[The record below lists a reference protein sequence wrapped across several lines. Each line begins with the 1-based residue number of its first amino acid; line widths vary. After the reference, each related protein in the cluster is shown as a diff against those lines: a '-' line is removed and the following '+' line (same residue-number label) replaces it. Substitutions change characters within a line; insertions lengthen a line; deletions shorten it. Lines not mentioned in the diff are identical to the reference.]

1 MSIPANDEILALLD
15 GLNTH
20 IADDLETQWLEFKPW
35 TRPKDDM
42 KVAVEYAV
50 CLANAD
56 GGVIVFGIADRTRG
70 RATAIHGARGYDLD
84 VWRRGI
90 YAGVRPN
97 LRVEVEE
104 LAVPEGTGKLLVV
117 RVPQGGSPPYG
128 TAQGLFK
135 RRVGKNCMPL
145 DPQSFLRTQVSSG
158 AVDWSGEPANS
169 IKLEDLDPLELAR
182 ARAILR
188 GKNPESDLLKAADA
202 DFLRGLGALRGRQV
216 TNTGLL
222 LFGKQ
227 EVLAE
232 ACPQSQVHYVHQSS
246 ETGVSRNDLWQVGLL
261 LAVERIEQIFS
272 SPANPEEELS
282 VGLFKLRIP
291 AYPLEAVREALLN
304 ALTHR
309 DYSDPGEVLVR
320 HTPKE
325 LIVTSPGGFIGGVT
339 LQNILRHEP
348 VARNRTLANAF
359 VRLRLVEAAGMGRRR
374 IYIPALSYGKRP
386 PEFGTDGFSV
396 SLKLFNLGYDQAMA
410 ALVSRLNQ
418 EGRDIGLD
426 TLMLLHHLR
435 EQPFADAT
443 ATAELLQM
451 DREEARQLLDQM
463 TLPPMSLLERKGHTK
478 AATYHLTKG
487 LAKELLG
494 KAAYTRLRGLN
505 PKRYAELVREYL
517 RDHQTISNRE
527 VRDLLGLGE
536 SASARV
542 EAARYLA
549 KWSAADGFLEP
560 FGGGN
565 RRQYRLREV
574 PKQGS

>member
-1 MSIPANDEILALLD
+1 MSIPTNAEILALLD

-20 IADDLETQWLEFKPW
+20 VADDLETQWLEFKPW
-35 TRPKDDM
+35 TNSKDDM
-42 KVAVEYAV
+42 KVAVEYAA

-56 GGVIVFGIADRTRG
+56 GGVIVFGIADKRRG
-70 RATAIHGARGYDLD
+70 RASTIHGARGYDLD

-117 RVPQGGSPPYG
+117 RVPKGSSPPYG
-128 TAQGLFK
+128 TVQGLFK

-145 DPQSFLRTQVSSG
+145 DPHSFLRSQISSG
-158 AVDWSGEPANS
+158 AVDWSGEPAS
-169 IKLEDLDPLELAR
+169 HVELEDLDPLELAR

-188 GKNPESDLLKAADA
+188 SKNPESELLKVEDA
-202 DFLRGLGALRGRQV
+202 DFLKGLGALRGRQV
-216 TNTGLL
+216 TNTGLV
-222 LFGKQ
+222 LFGKP

-232 ACPQSQVHYVHQSS
+232 ACPQSQVHYVHQIS
-246 ETGVSRNDLWQVGLL
+246 ETSASRNDLWQVGLL
-261 LAVERIEQIFS
+261 LTLERIEQIFS

-304 ALTHR
+304 AVTHR
-309 DYSDPGEVLVR
+309 DYSDPGEVLIR
-320 HTPKE
+320 HTPRE
-325 LIVTSPGGFIGGVT
+325 MVVTSPGGFIGGIT

-374 IYIPALSYGKRP
+374 IFVPILSYGKRP
-386 PEFGTDGFSV
+386 PEFDTDGFSV
-396 SLKLFNLGYDQAMA
+396 SLKLFNLGYDKVMA

-426 TLMLLHHLR
+426 ALMVLRHLR
-435 EQPFADAT
+435 EQPFVDAT
-443 ATAELLQM
+443 AAAELLQV
-451 DREEARQLLDQM
+451 DREEARQILDQM
-463 TLPPMSLLERKGHTK
+463 TLPPATLLERKGHTK
-478 AATYHLTKG
+478 TATYHLTKG

-494 KAAYTRLRGLN
+494 KAAYTRIRGLN

-517 RDHQTISNRE
+517 KDHQSISNRE

-536 SASARV
+536 SASAQV
-542 EAARYLA
+542 EASRYLA

-560 FGGGN
+560 FGRGN
-565 RRQYRLREV
+565 RRRYRLR
-574 PKQGS
+574 GSS